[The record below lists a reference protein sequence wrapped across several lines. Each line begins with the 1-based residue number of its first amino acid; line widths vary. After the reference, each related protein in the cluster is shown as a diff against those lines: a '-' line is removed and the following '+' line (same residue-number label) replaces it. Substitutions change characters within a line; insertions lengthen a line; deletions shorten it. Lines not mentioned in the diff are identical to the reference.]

1 MMNCDAGG
9 GGMTPNQILK
19 QTRRFHEMTMEQ
31 MAQILGLTTQR
42 ISQLEKGDAIPVDRI
57 RDWARSSQL
66 PDWASRMADQMWLA
80 ALEQQH
86 AAIGEQIAAL
96 SQVVME
102 Q

>member
-1 MMNCDAGG
+1 
-9 GGMTPNQILK
+9 
-19 QTRRFHEMTMEQ
+19 
-31 MAQILGLTTQR
+31 
-42 ISQLEKGDAIPVDRI
+42 
-57 RDWARSSQL
+57 
-66 PDWASRMADQMWLA
+66 MWLA